1 MPDDASLAAAAGH
14 ATVEPRPDALK
25 SGTRIWIYRI
35 GKVLGQDAFSITYAA
50 RDTVAERDV
59 TVTEYLPIE
68 AAMRTSDLTV
78 VARSTRW
85 MDDFRWGRDF
95 FLAEARSLA
104 GLAGTAGIAHVHDC
118 LEANGT
124 AYRVIARLR
133 GESLAT
139 RLARQGTLPPKA
151 IDRLLPPLL
160 GAIEKMHERGLLH
173 LDIQPSNIMLDV
185 EGRPT
190 LTGFGATQAALAARR
205 GAPTML
211 QGTRYAA
218 VEQFSDGQTGAFT
231 DIYGLAATLYHCVTG
246 KAPVPAIKRL
256 AEQLA
261 PATQRAAGRYAH
273 GLLNGIDTGLAFR
286 STDRPASIAAW
297 RPAFDARQPAGD
309 ADMAASGLLAAV
321 RPAPQPAPSA
331 AAPAEAAAE
340 PAAAPSPARH
350 RRSRSHV
357 SRLVARTRRDPA
369 PAAFAG
375 MMLLAM
381 AIGLAGGYV
390 LRPMQD
396 RAEAARKSQ
405 IDRVRAETQARRQQQ
420 DMAVV
425 RRAAE
430 SEARADAEISLLVRA
445 ATVEAQEAAARR
457 AAEEARLVDD
467 AKARVDAEQAQS
479 AASDRR
485 QAELAESS
493 LGLTA
498 RDRGRT
504 QVALTA
510 LGFDTQGIDEAF
522 GPRTR
527 QMIALWQKRQ
537 GAPDTGFLTAAQYA
551 LLQRQA
557 TAALAAYDAEEAA
570 TRKPRRAELADTP
583 NSARPADVRPQQQ

>member
-1 MPDDASLAAAAGH
+1 MPDDASLAPAAGN

-25 SGTRIWIYRI
+25 SGTRIWTYRI
-35 GKVLGQDAFSITYAA
+35 GKILGQDAFSITYSA

-59 TVTEYLPIE
+59 AVTEYLPIE

-78 VARSTRW
+78 VARSPRW
-85 MDDFRWGRDF
+85 TDDFRRGRDF

-104 GLAGTAGIAHVHDC
+104 ELAGTAGIAHVHDG

-139 RLARQGTLPPKA
+139 RLARHGTLPPKA

-160 GAIEKMHERGLLH
+160 DAIEKMHDRGLLH

-190 LTGFGATQAALAARR
+190 LTGFGATQAALAARPH
-205 GAPTML
+205 APTML
-211 QGTRYAA
+211 EGTRYAA
-218 VEQFSDGQTGAFT
+218 VEQLSDGQSGAFT

-261 PATQRAAGRYAH
+261 PATQQAAGRYAH

-286 STDRPASIAAW
+286 STDRPASIAVW
-297 RPAFDARQPAGD
+297 RPAFEARQPAGD
-309 ADMAASGLLAAV
+309 ADTAASGLLAAV
-321 RPAPQPAPSA
+321 RLAAQLAPSA
-331 AAPAEAAAE
+331 AAPGEAAAE

-350 RRSRSHV
+350 RRSRSYV

-369 PAAFAG
+369 PAAFVG

-405 IDRVRAETQARRQQQ
+405 IDRVRAEAQARRQQQ
-420 DMAVV
+420 DMTVV
-425 RRAAE
+425 RHAAE
-430 SEARADAEISLLVRA
+430 REARADADVAILVRA
-445 ATVEAQEAAARR
+445 AAMAAQEAAARR
-457 AAEEARLVDD
+457 AAEEAGPADD
-467 AKARVDAEQAQS
+467 AKARADV
-479 AASDRR
+479 AAAAADRR

-498 RDRGRT
+498 RDRRRV

-510 LGFDTQGIDEAF
+510 LGFDTRGIDEAF

-537 GAPDTGFLTAAQYA
+537 GAPDTGFLTAAQHA

-557 TAALAAYDAEEAA
+557 TAALATYDAEEAA
-570 TRKPRRAELADTP
+570 TTRKPRRAELADTP
-583 NSARPADVRPQQQ
+583 ASDRPADVKLQQQ